1 MGECA
6 KIATVEEKQ
15 IQESEESEGMLNLV
29 GQSFN
34 IRSAESAMDQV
45 DSRRKLGRP
54 VSVVEA
60 LTDQKIDRLERLNV
74 GLSRRRFLFSTNE
87 LSFTSDVSDTPSG
100 HSSHMRGTAE
110 ILEQLAAALGYLDI
124 STDTMNKTAHAARA
138 LAELAA
144 RNAYEFNVDSKGT
157 PEKLAID
164 GINDPPA
171 ARPPASSKKFMGTIA
186 FETSNAPHPANIVV
200 VSPIRSET
208 FPISATSS
216 TSASPPAATPSFMQN
231 HLSSSSSCAFLP
243 GAPGP
248 QQIRSPMFS
257 SMWNTAAMT
266 STTTSSAWPQVKTQE
281 SRAKTVLDEEAT
293 SAPSSPT
300 QEMHRTLA
308 NIKKNRCTKRE
319 PSNRAQKSSEE
330 PAHVHVDSD
339 LIELYSTTPDRESLR
354 NRFTG
359 TVECI

>member
-1 MGECA
+1 
-6 KIATVEEKQ
+6 
-15 IQESEESEGMLNLV
+15 MLNLV

-60 LTDQKIDRLERLNV
+60 LTDPNIDRLERLNV
-74 GLSRRRFLFSTNE
+74 GLSRRPFLFSTNE
-87 LSFTSDVSDTPSG
+87 LSFTSDASVTFSG
-100 HSSHMRGTAE
+100 HSSHMQGTAE
-110 ILEQLAAALGYLDI
+110 ILEQLAVALGYLDI
-124 STDTMNKTAHAARA
+124 SADTMNKTAHAARA

-171 ARPPASSKKFMGTIA
+171 SARPAASSKKFMGTIA
-186 FETSNAPHPANIVV
+186 FETANAPHPANTAV

-257 SMWNTAAMT
+257 GMWNTAAMT
-266 STTTSSAWPQVKTQE
+266 STTTTSAWPQLKAQE
-281 SRAKTVLDEEAT
+281 SRAKTVIDEEAT

-319 PSNRAQKSSEE
+319 PSSRTQKSSEE